1 MPFEE
6 WGNLYTNEC
15 INKWNPSSVQFYNF
29 GVMITHS
36 ENWQKMVRM
45 QKWIVYGWKTLLSS

>member
-36 ENWQKMVRM
+36 ENWQK
-45 QKWIVYGWKTLLSS
+45 KWLECKNGLFMDEKLY